1 MMGAEVLQFQAPLS
15 QVTTESLL
23 YRPPSFPPPDDWP
36 VSLDGRGNPFSV
48 YGDNYWDFS
57 GFGFY
62 GFNFGHHNL
71 SLENLALVKKAT
83 FFVMYHPRIFPGK
96 IVSCRG
102 YFLTLVRIAKVCDQ
116 QGILIQDLYKFPE
129 VFPLIVD
136 VLQGKK
142 SYNTVTQLHNL
153 YLYRD
158 ELGFTVAN
166 KPLLRLLTREVTHH
180 DPVQHPYI
188 PSRIWNYQIQR
199 LNDVLD
205 DFIKHQEAI
214 TEAFNSL
221 HQAYLYNM
229 KSAPPKY
236 RSPFTDNHL
245 HRTNRILYEGS
256 FDDFLDK
263 YGLLDLF
270 HRWLFSHSYKND
282 SNYRVQA
289 FSKYLSFVRDTSVIF
304 ILNFSLQR
312 IGEATSLRSDCF
324 HIEKDKNLGNICI
337 ITGETTKTQDDSDAR
352 WIVPELVKKAVDT
365 ASVIARLRIS
375 ALPED
380 ISLSKEDREN
390 PYLLFP
396 STELWSTN
404 SNRVR
409 AASDL
414 HGQVISQRSLD
425 YSKLLRQGIKLFCDD
440 EIRITEDDAKEA
452 LSLTPNLHELKW
464 FEIGRPWHFTAH
476 QARRTL
482 AINMFT
488 SDAVSTSSIQYQM
501 KHLSRQMTLYYG
513 RHHTKL
519 YLNSDAERALILESY
534 NTTYK
539 KLIDIV
545 DDDIENVRP
554 HGRVPGFNYVIEL
567 IDTTEENKLKKLI
580 RDGQVGIRQT
590 LLGFCMKAG
599 PCEYGGIESVAK
611 CAVGNSGGIC
621 AHAIFRRKNKDK
633 LIKLKSSHKNELSQL
648 SKNSMR
654 ANAIRQEIH
663 AIEVYLDVIDR

>member
-1 MMGAEVLQFQAPLS
+1 MMGAEVLQFQAPLP
-15 QVTTESLL
+15 QVTPESPL
-23 YRPPSFPPPDDWP
+23 YHPPSFPPPNDWP

-71 SLENLALVKKAT
+71 SQENLALVKKAT
-83 FFVMYHPRIFPGK
+83 FFVMYHPRLFPGK
-96 IVSCRG
+96 IASCRG

-116 QGILIQDLYKFPE
+116 QGILIHDLYKFPE
-129 VFPLIVD
+129 VFPLIVNA
-136 VLQGKK
+136 LLGKK
-142 SYNTVTQLHNL
+142 SYNRVTQLHNL

-158 ELGFTVAN
+158 ELGFTIAN
-166 KPLLRLLTREVTHH
+166 ERLLRLLTREATYHE
-180 DPVQHPYI
+180 PVQHPYI
-188 PSRIWNYQIQR
+188 PLRIWNYQIQR
-199 LNDVLD
+199 LNEVLD

-214 TEAFNSL
+214 KEAFNSL
-221 HQAYLYNM
+221 HQAYLHNL
-229 KSAPPKY
+229 KSVPASY
-236 RSPFTDNHL
+236 RSPFTEKHL
-245 HRTNRILYEGS
+245 HRAHRVLYEGS
-256 FDDFLDK
+256 FDDFLDRH
-263 YGLLDLF
+263 GLLELF
-270 HRWLFSHSYKND
+270 HRWLCSNSYKD
-282 SNYRVQA
+282 GSSHRVTA

-312 IGEATSLRSDCF
+312 MAEATSLKSDCF
-324 HIEKDKNLGNICI
+324 HTEKDKNLGNICI
-337 ITGETTKTQDDSDAR
+337 ITGETTKTQNDSDAR
-352 WIVPELVKKAVDT
+352 WIVPELVKKAIDA
-365 ASVIARLRIS
+365 ASEIARLRIS

-380 ISLSKEDREN
+380 VSLSKEDREN

-396 STELWSTN
+396 STELWSPN
-404 SNRVR
+404 AKKIR
-409 AASDL
+409 ATSDL

-425 YSKLLRQGIKLFCDD
+425 YSKLLRQGIKLFDD
-440 EIRITEDDAKEA
+440 DKIRITEDDAKEA

-464 FEIGRPWHFTAH
+464 FEIGKPWHFTAH

-482 AINMFT
+482 AINMFA

-519 YLNSDAERALILESY
+519 CLNSEAERALILESY
-534 NTTYK
+534 NTTYN

-545 DDDIENVRP
+545 DDDIGNVKP
-554 HGRVPGFNYVIEL
+554 HGRVPGFDFVIEL
-567 IDTTEENKLKKLI
+567 IDTTEESKLKKLI

-599 PCEYGGIESVAK
+599 TCEYGGIESVAK
-611 CAVGNSGGIC
+611 CAVGDGGGIC

-633 LIKLKSSHKNELSQL
+633 LIKLKASHKNELSQL

-654 ANAIRQEIH
+654 AGAIKQEIH
-663 AIEVYLDVIDR
+663 AIEVYLDAIDR